1 MRTTA
6 ICPKYG
12 AVQKGIILQ
21 ETKGS
26 VVCYKCD
33 AKFEVDVDEPE
44 EESDKQKKPE

>member
-12 AVQKGIILQ
+12 AVQKGLILQ

-26 VVCYKCD
+26 VACYKCG